1 MKIEELTHEQKE
13 TFCVMMA
20 QQGYYE
26 EIDSAY
32 SNALDFLGI
41 EEPNDNKFRYD
52 EGIGGDLYQEVGEAM
67 TKVLYLQLMF
77 AAIYDS
83 GNFAELAS
91 ENKGYEFAL
100 SMLDNLKSINSKDD
114 FSDFIDSLDI

>member
-1 MKIEELTHEQKE
+1 MKIKELTHEQKE
-13 TFCVMMA
+13 IFCVMMA

-67 TKVLYLQLMF
+67 TKVLYLRLMF
-77 AAIYDS
+77 VAIYDS

-100 SMLDNLKSINSKDD
+100 SKLDNLKSINSKDD

>member
-1 MKIEELTHEQKE
+1 MKIDELTHEQKE

-32 SNALDFLGI
+32 CNALDFCGI
-41 EEPNDNKFRYD
+41 EEPYQFRYD
-52 EGIGGDLYQEVGEAM
+52 EGIGRDLFQEVGEAM
-67 TKVLYLQLMF
+67 TKVMYLRLMF
-77 AAIYDS
+77 VAIYDS

-114 FSDFIDSLDI
+114 FSDFIDSLDV